1 MKINYLIYKNITED
15 YTIEKVDFRRRLTLL
30 VGASGVGKTQI
41 LNALRQICQFAGNR
55 KMTRKNAFEAEL
67 GFATK
72 DNKEYISLNPK
83 IKEDKPKA
91 NNKGIIKKKID
102 LGDL

>member
-1 MKINYLIYKNITED
+1 MPIVNYKIIRKAIED
-15 YTIEKVDFRRRLTLL
+15 KIE
-30 VGASGVGKTQI
+30 
-41 LNALRQICQFAGNR
+41 
-55 KMTRKNAFEAEL
+55 
-67 GFATK
+67 

-83 IKEDKPKA
+83 IEEDKPKA